1 VEAPLPLRL
10 SAAAAAHSLEAF
22 RHDLVEELRDRPSL
36 GARDLLEAYLQGP

>member
-10 SAAAAAHSLEAF
+10 SAAAPGHGLEVS

-36 GARDLLEAYLQGP
+36 GARDLLEAHLQGP